1 MRRNR
6 SQNKDYFGSLW
17 YSVETFFKMC
27 FLRGWGEVGGR
38 FLCMGISL
46 PYMYTMY
53 MQCL

>member
-27 FLRGWGEVGGR
+27 FLRGWGVGG
-38 FLCMGISL
+38 GGGEISV
-46 PYMYTMY
+46 YGY
-53 MQCL
+53 